1 MQWKGRVIDKIKGF
15 QQCWNDELLMEGR
28 VDMREISLCDPQ
40 IEEIRAKKNY
50 NDLKHIYIEERVV
63 QWWDIYTVLE
73 KDCIRVD

>member
-50 NDLKHIYIEERVV
+50 NDLKHIYIEERDKGSSVV
-63 QWWDIYTVLE
+63 GHIHCTGERLH
-73 KDCIRVD
+73 